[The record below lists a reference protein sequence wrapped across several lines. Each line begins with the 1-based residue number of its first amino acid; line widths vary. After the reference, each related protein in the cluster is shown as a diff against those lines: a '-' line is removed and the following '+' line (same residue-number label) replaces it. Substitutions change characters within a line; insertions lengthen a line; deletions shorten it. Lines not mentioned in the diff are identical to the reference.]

1 MSSAPNAEAI
11 RQTLQQ
17 EFELLKT
24 DILAAYNQTAG
35 EPSAHWAKTIAIQ
48 QLPNGIRMVADGY
61 INGRGPG
68 KPPPSAAI
76 AQWLVQKGIAARL
89 EGEITTGALAFLIA
103 RKIGRMGWKPKH
115 NIHDIVASV
124 ATPQRIEAIIQK
136 TGGHYVAGLS
146 AEIIQYLQSQL
157 PI

>member
-1 MSSAPNAEAI
+1 MSSAPNAETV
-11 RQTLQQ
+11 RQTLQE
-17 EFELLKT
+17 EFELLKA
-24 DILAAYNQTAG
+24 DILAAYNQTVG
-35 EPSAHWAKTIAIQ
+35 EPSANWAKTIAIQ

-76 AQWLVQKGIAARL
+76 AQWLVQKGISARL

-115 NIHDIVASV
+115 NLHDIVAGV
-124 ATPQRIEAIIQK
+124 ATPQRIEAIIRK
-136 TGGHYVAGLS
+136 TGAHYVTGLS
-146 AEIIQYLQSQL
+146 LEITKYLQSQL
-157 PI
+157 PA